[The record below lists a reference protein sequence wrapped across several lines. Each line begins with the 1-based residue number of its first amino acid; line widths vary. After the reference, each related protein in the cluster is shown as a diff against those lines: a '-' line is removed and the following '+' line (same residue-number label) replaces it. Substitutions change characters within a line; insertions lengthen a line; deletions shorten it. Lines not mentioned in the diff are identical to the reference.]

1 MKILIATDGSE
12 YSEGA
17 VRFLTRMLWTPDDI
31 ITVLHVI
38 YAVPFHED
46 EKFYMS
52 TLQSIKK
59 ECAPRILD
67 SAVDILKAAKANISV
82 EIVEGILNQCSPD
95 QCILAAAETSGADL
109 VVVGGRG
116 IRGIASVLV
125 GSVSRAVAINSLKP
139 VLVVKPHSSQATDGI
154 KVLFGVDGSTQ
165 SLAAGQMLAS
175 LPLPDSTRLTILNVV
190 SSDFLD
196 IPERFIPE
204 ISGPIKDAVAGIKT
218 REYGRAEKIIA
229 QARECFG
236 RKFNNV
242 DMLTRAGDPSTEI
255 LHQADAM
262 NADIIAVGCR
272 GLHGIRGALGSV
284 SRNIL
289 SHASCSVLIGR

>member
-1 MKILIATDGSE
+1 MKILMATDGSE
-12 YSEGA
+12 YSEYA

-38 YAVPFHED
+38 YAIPFHED
-46 EKFYMS
+46 EKFYIS

-67 SAVDILKAAKANISV
+67 SAVDILKAARASISV

-95 QCILAAAETSGADL
+95 QCIIAATETSGADL

-116 IRGIASVLV
+116 IKGIASVLV
-125 GSVSRAVAINSLKP
+125 GSVSRAVAINSPKP
-139 VLVVKPHSSQATDGI
+139 VLVVKQQSSQTTDGI
-154 KVLFGVDGSTQ
+154 KVLFGVDGSPQ
-165 SLAAGQMLAS
+165 SLAAGQILAS
-175 LPLPDSTRLTILNVV
+175 LPLPGSTSLTILNVV
-190 SSDFLD
+190 SSEFLD

-204 ISGPIKDAVAGIKT
+204 VGEPVKDAVAGIKT

-236 RKFNNV
+236 SKFKHIDV
-242 DMLTRAGDPSTEI
+242 LTRAGDPSTEI
-255 LHQADAM
+255 LQQASAM

-289 SHASCSVLIGR
+289 GHATCSVLIGR